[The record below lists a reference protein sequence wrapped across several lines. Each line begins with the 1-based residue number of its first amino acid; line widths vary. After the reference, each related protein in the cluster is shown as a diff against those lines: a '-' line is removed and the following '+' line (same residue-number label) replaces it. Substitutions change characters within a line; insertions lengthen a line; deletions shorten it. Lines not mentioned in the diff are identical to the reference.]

1 MAEWRLNKIWASKMV
16 HTVEGDIQSEVI
28 GSATTF
34 RRQMSQ
40 PVEESQST
48 VQPSLIGS
56 ASMSQLHDP
65 ETPHRLLSYGR
76 KRKGWYCC
84 IIHKVVIQVT

>member
-1 MAEWRLNKIWASKMV
+1 MAEWRLNKIWISKMV

-40 PVEESQST
+40 LVEESQSM

-56 ASMSQLHDP
+56 ASMS
-65 ETPHRLLSYGR
+65 
-76 KRKGWYCC
+76 
-84 IIHKVVIQVT
+84 